1 MPFKVGDTVV
11 YPPHGIA
18 RIGSIETQQVG
29 EDALECYVLHIITSG
44 ATVIVPATNAAER
57 AGMRCL
63 MSTEEVED
71 VFSILKIS
79 QKVSQRTWNRR
90 FREFNDKL
98 RSGSVLKAAEVYR
111 DLCSLQEKKQLSY
124 GEKKMLERSEELL
137 VSEICASQ
145 HVEKTDIKQQLDAA
159 IASQ

>member
-1 MPFKVGDTVV
+1 MPFKVGDIVV

-18 RIGSIETQQVG
+18 RIGSIESQQVG
-29 EDALECYVLHIITSG
+29 ENLLECYILQIMASG

-57 AGMRCL
+57 AGMRNL
-63 MSTEEVED
+63 MSTEEVES
-71 VFSILKIS
+71 VFSILRIP

-111 DLCSLQEKKQLSY
+111 DLCSLQGTKQLSY

-137 VSEICASQ
+137 ISEICASQ
-145 HVEKTDIKQQLDAA
+145 NLPKGEIKQQLDAA
-159 IASQ
+159 IAN

>member
-1 MPFKVGDTVV
+1 MGGSLLTGGGFPLSFRTMNFFLTTMRLRCTLPFKVGDTVV

-29 EDALECYVLHIITSG
+29 EHALECYVLHIITSG

-71 VFSILKIS
+71 VFSILKVS

-111 DLCSLQEKKQLSY
+111 D
-124 GEKKMLERSEELL
+124 
-137 VSEICASQ
+137 
-145 HVEKTDIKQQLDAA
+145 
-159 IASQ
+159 